1 MANIEIN
8 AKAIELRKRFGEDEN
23 SFVDVFA
30 MAGQITDLSIV
41 MYPMGE
47 RISGIC
53 IKSEGANVIAVN
65 SLMSY
70 GRQRFSLAHELYHL
84 IFDETEGVSISSK
97 SLETDNEKE
106 RIADKFA
113 SYFLAPYN
121 ALRNAVLKKKNGELT
136 LKDVISLEQ
145 IFGVSHKAM
154 LRRLVDDGFLKE
166 SDVEKMTGSVIAHAK
181 RYGYSDKLYLP
192 SDENLRK
199 KTYGNYIVQAE
210 TLKNNGTISVGKYE
224 ELLIDAYRYD
234 IVYGEDND
242 GGNID
247 D

>member
-1 MANIEIN
+1 MDNNEIN

-30 MAGQITDLSIV
+30 MAGQITNLSIV

-106 RIADKFA
+106 RIADR
-113 SYFLAPYN
+113 SIYHY
-121 ALRNAVLKKKNGELT
+121 
-136 LKDVISLEQ
+136 
-145 IFGVSHKAM
+145 
-154 LRRLVDDGFLKE
+154 
-166 SDVEKMTGSVIAHAK
+166 
-181 RYGYSDKLYLP
+181 
-192 SDENLRK
+192 
-199 KTYGNYIVQAE
+199 
-210 TLKNNGTISVGKYE
+210 
-224 ELLIDAYRYD
+224 
-234 IVYGEDND
+234 
-242 GGNID
+242 
-247 D
+247 